1 MSRARLIA
9 CVLLP
14 FAAGYYLSYLFRTI
28 NALIAGDLT
37 AELNLSAADLGFLTS
52 VYFLVFAAV
61 QLPLGALLDRYGPRT
76 IQSALL
82 LLASAGALVFALA
95 DGLLGLVIGRALL
108 GLGVALALMAG
119 FKAIVLWFPPER
131 LALANGWLVMLGALG
146 ALTATAPADLVVQA
160 IGWRGLFAVLAGL
173 SALAAL
179 LVLFA
184 VPEQS
189 AGHPAQSNVRAAS
202 LLAIYRDR
210 RFWRIAPLSAIGIGT
225 SWSLQGLWAAPWL
238 RDVDGLDRATV
249 VQHLGVMAVA
259 VCASALLLGM
269 AADRLRRMGIKTELV
284 LASTLTLSMAA
295 QAALVLGWPVP
306 SFLVWAVI
314 AAAGAATV
322 LSFAILAQYFPKAMS
337 GRANAALNLLH
348 VGGAFLLQSA
358 TGLII
363 EQWPEAHGTYP
374 AEAHEL
380 AMAATLVLQLAALAW
395 FASSPRRLPAPAMT
409 RAVDRSLRVAYSWPA
424 TATTPYT
431 TAALAWTQHAELV
444 RNQAAGWRL
453 AATAS
458 ALLWIGLA
466 AVLSTTISR
475 PAVAIHIFEVDRWAY
490 VPAGSGRSGV
500 AGQINDPAFLE
511 LVRSAEGP
519 PWRAPDLM
527 RSAFVQPEPIVRP
540 SEASP
545 ASSVRPRR

>member
-1 MSRARLIA
+1 
-9 CVLLP
+9 
-14 FAAGYYLSYLFRTI
+14 
-28 NALIAGDLT
+28 
-37 AELNLSAADLGFLTS
+37 
-52 VYFLVFAAV
+52 
-61 QLPLGALLDRYGPRT
+61 
-76 IQSALL
+76 
-82 LLASAGALVFALA
+82 
-95 DGLLGLVIGRALL
+95 
-108 GLGVALALMAG
+108 
-119 FKAIVLWFPPER
+119 
-131 LALANGWLVMLGALG
+131 
-146 ALTATAPADLVVQA
+146 VQA
-160 IGWRGLFAVLAGL
+160 IGWRGLFAVLSGL

-189 AGHPAQSNVRAAS
+189 VDHTAQSHVRAVS
-202 LLAIYRDR
+202 LLAIYQDR

-249 VQHLGVMAVA
+249 VQHLSVMAVA

-269 AADRLRRMGIKTELV
+269 VADRLRRIGIKTELV

-358 TGLII
+358 SGFII
-363 EQWPEAHGTYP
+363 EQWPEARGTYP

-380 AMAATLVLQLAALAW
+380 AMAAALALQLAALAW

-409 RAVDRSLRVAYSWPA
+409 RAASRSLGVAHSRPA
-424 TATTPYT
+424 TATSRYT
-431 TAALAWTQHAELV
+431 RAALAWTKHAKLV
-444 RNQAAGWRL
+444 RHQAAGWRL
-453 AATAS
+453 AAAAS
-458 ALLWIGLA
+458 AMLCIGLA
-466 AVLSTTISR
+466 AALSVTISR
-475 PAVAIHIFEVDRWAY
+475 PAVAIHIFEVNRWAD
-490 VPAGSGRSGV
+490 VPAGGGRSSV
-500 AGQINDPAFLE
+500 AAQINDPAFLE
-511 LVRSAEGP
+511 RVRSAEGP
-519 PWRAPDLM
+519 PWRAPHLM